1 MNLPSDLKLI
11 HQPTRL
17 RIMGVLY
24 KHRDVS
30 YTHIRNHLDLTDGNL
45 ASHTEKLEQAG
56 YVEDRRAWA
65 QNGFETRYHLTTA
78 GVTAFQAYLQEL
90 SGFVDEHETEHQSNN
105 GNS

>member
-45 ASHTEKLEQAG
+45 ASHAEKLEQAG

-65 QNGFETRYHLTTA
+65 QNGFETRYQITKA
-78 GVTAFQAYLQEL
+78 GVTAFQAYLREL
-90 SGFVDEHETEHQSNN
+90 SGFVDEHETEQQSDS
-105 GNS
+105 GKS

>member
-1 MNLPSDLKLI
+1 MNLPSDLELI

-30 YTHIRNHLDLTDGNL
+30 YTRIRNHLDLTDGNL
-45 ASHTEKLEQAG
+45 ASHAEKLEQAG

-65 QNGFETRYHLTTA
+65 QNGFETRYRITKS

-90 SGFVDEHETEHQSNN
+90 SGFIDEHETSHRSNQKK
-105 GNS
+105 S